1 MPEIFETSNNDS
13 REMISNEVK
22 EKEEKKETTE
32 ETITPQEVA
41 EQTHVQTKESMVE
54 QYGEYMT
61 YDRIK
66 EIESPETLKSLK
78 VVAPETY
85 HETFPNMS
93 YGVMG
98 HCDSEGNIF
107 VKESSDADVKH
118 ITTHETMHLVSE
130 KDLRVESDG
139 IVLVSGLRE
148 SKVKDRVLVS
158 DLDLAANEGTTEMY
172 TLRELSKQGEDEAM
186 HSISAYSESRMWME
200 RMEGLVGEEKLAG
213 AYFGGRKAEL
223 QAEFNRLNNNDE
235 TAWRKFSKDIDILEY
250 GNDPEECQ
258 AARIRLALR
267 YNDMMK
273 VRYGLED

>member
-13 REMISNEVK
+13 KEMISNEVK
-22 EKEEKKETTE
+22 EKEEKKEVTE
-32 ETITPQEVA
+32 EILTSQEVA
-41 EQTHVQTKESMVE
+41 EQTHIQTKESMVE

-78 VVAPETY
+78 VVPSETY
-85 HETFPNMS
+85 HETFPNMP

-98 HCDSEGNIF
+98 HCDNEGNIF

-130 KDLRVESDG
+130 KDLRIENDG
-139 IVLVSGLRE
+139 IVLISGLRE
-148 SKVKDRVLVS
+148 SKVQGRIVIS

-172 TLRELSKQGEDEAM
+172 TLRELSKQGEDEAV

-200 RMEGLVGEEKLAG
+200 RMETLVGEEKLAG

-223 QAEFNRLNNNDE
+223 QDEFNRLNNNDE
-235 TAWRKFSKDIDILEY
+235 TAWRKFSRDIDILEY

-258 AARIRLALR
+258 AARVRLALR

>member
-13 REMISNEVK
+13 KEMISNEVK
-22 EKEEKKETTE
+22 EKEEKNEVTE
-32 ETITPQEVA
+32 EILTSQEVA
-41 EQTHVQTKESMVE
+41 EQTHIQTKESMVE

-78 VVAPETY
+78 VVPSETY
-85 HETFPNMS
+85 HETFPNMP

-98 HCDSEGNIF
+98 HCDNEGNIF

-130 KDLRVESDG
+130 KDLRIENDG
-139 IVLVSGLRE
+139 IVLISGLRE
-148 SKVKDRVLVS
+148 SKVQGRIVIS

-172 TLRELSKQGEDEAM
+172 TLRELSKQGEDEAV

-200 RMEGLVGEEKLAG
+200 RMETLVGEEKLAG

-223 QAEFNRLNNNDE
+223 QDEFNRLNNNDE
-235 TAWRKFSKDIDILEY
+235 TAWRKFSRDIDILEY

-258 AARIRLALR
+258 AARVRLALR